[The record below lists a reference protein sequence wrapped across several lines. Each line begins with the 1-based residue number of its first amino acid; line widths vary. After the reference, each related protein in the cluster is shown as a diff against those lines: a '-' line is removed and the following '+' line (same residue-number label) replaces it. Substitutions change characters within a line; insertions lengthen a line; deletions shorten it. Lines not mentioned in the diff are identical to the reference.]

1 MNGSE
6 LTRFVTGTCCFWT
19 LAAQEV
25 SDVFDGNCVIYD
37 DGHNYYYF
45 RKQPGTENIMTGT
58 LGQFW
63 KKEWT
68 AAITRSIVLL
78 LNSTLAPRSSNHVK
92 IILIMGENAA
102 VDVPWEIFQWLLV
115 TAIHPYS
122 RVPSALR
129 SSVIFKSAAS
139 DVSLVD

>member
-102 VDVPWEIFQWLLV
+102 VDVPLEIFQWLLV
-115 TAIHPYS
+115 TAIHPCS
-122 RVPSALR
+122 VPSALR
-129 SSVIFKSAAS
+129 SSVIFKSDAS

>member
-25 SDVFDGNCVIYD
+25 SDAFDGNCVIYD

-92 IILIMGENAA
+92 IILIMGENVA